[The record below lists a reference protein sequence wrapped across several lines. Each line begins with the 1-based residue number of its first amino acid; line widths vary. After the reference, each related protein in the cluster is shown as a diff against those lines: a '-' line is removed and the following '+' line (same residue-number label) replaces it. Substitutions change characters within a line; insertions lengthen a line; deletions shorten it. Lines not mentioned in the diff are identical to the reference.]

1 MATEISISF
10 STFEI
15 IVTPDLDEA
24 AIRAIVGGADAFD
37 AIDEIAIAD
46 RAVEM
51 ARWGGM
57 ITSEGTVTDA
67 DEIETILVGNAREE
81 IQEGI
86 DTDVEALMARLEEA
100 RAVIAM
106 QARCENALNKGQN
119 WALSEEEMRSA
130 YEFGEREFQCVDL
143 RGASLWRACLRESD
157 LSGADLSGADLSD
170 ADLSGANLSGANLSG
185 ANLSG
190 ANLEGTNLEGSN
202 LEGATTVLAPSD
214 DLGESPFTGAAEQST
229 TKLVGP
235 PILRFSTNGS
245 TNPAADTVITVSRRD
260 NEREI
265 GNLSIRCQVSGNDIY
280 VYGWIGD
287 NEHVDF
293 EVGVATVEVPGLED
307 TDEDEEFSFIL
318 TAQQIERALRT
329 YRETYL

>member
-1 MATEISISF
+1 MRIGALPTSTQVIASIEAESNKLMTTEISISF

-15 IVTPDLDEA
+15 IVTPELDEA

-81 IQEGI
+81 IQDGI

-100 RAVIAM
+100 RAVIAL
-106 QARCENALNKGQN
+106 QARCENALNKGET
-119 WALSEEEMRSA
+119 WALSEEEMRTA
-130 YEFGEREFQCVDL
+130 YEFGEREFQCADL
-143 RGASLWRACLRESD
+143 RGAYLWRAYLRESD
-157 LSGADLSGADLSD
+157 LRNADVRGADLSG

-190 ANLEGTNLEGSN
+190 ANLSGANLEGAKFKDAKLQGAN
-202 LEGATTVLAPSD
+202 FEGATTVLAPSD

-229 TKLVGP
+229 TKLK
-235 PILRFSTNGS
+235 
-245 TNPAADTVITVSRRD
+245 A
-260 NEREI
+260 E
-265 GNLSIRCQVSGNDIY
+265 
-280 VYGWIGD
+280 
-287 NEHVDF
+287 
-293 EVGVATVEVPGLED
+293 
-307 TDEDEEFSFIL
+307 
-318 TAQQIERALRT
+318 
-329 YRETYL
+329 